1 MGSKYSKSKPDAPI
15 EGLKSPQW
23 ISELPASEFGTRVPL
38 EGSIRVT
45 IRDLKGYYD
54 NVGA

>member
-38 EGSIRVT
+38 KGSIRVT